1 MKPLTA
7 AFIAKTRETNCTV
20 WIGSTNNKGY
30 GLISVN
36 GVAKLA
42 HRVAF
47 EAEYGDIPE
56 GMVIDHLCRVRNC
69 VNPMHLEAVTSR
81 ENTRRGRAART
92 LQVGDTC
99 INGHRLADTSE
110 IYVRDSGATECRHCR
125 RIGADRSTGRRRP
138 TAQRR
143 TERVAADLDQ
153 TDAPT
158 PLGGAA

>member
-1 MKPLTA
+1 MTALTP

-20 WIGSTNNKGY
+20 WIGATNNKGY
-30 GLISVN
+30 GLILIG

-47 EAEYGDIPE
+47 EAEYGPIPD

-69 VNPMHLEAVTSR
+69 VNAMHLEAVTNG
-81 ENTRRGRAART
+81 ENIRRGRAARA

-99 INGHRLADTSE
+99 INGHELTEAE
-110 IYVRDSGATECRHCR
+110 GIYFRSNGVSECRECR
-125 RIGADRSTGRRRP
+125 SAGAHRPNRHRP

-143 TERVAADLDQ
+143 APRVAADLDQ
-153 TDAPT
+153 VD
-158 PLGGAA
+158 GGAA